1 MTQVQVVTDIKAP
14 IESVFAAIT
23 DPKRG
28 AHWNPNVLEVT
39 RLSAYP
45 VREGTTWCQTTV
57 MMGHPTKLSCK
68 VTSLKPPYEGIL
80 EVSGPHRA
88 TIVTRC
94 LTVEEG
100 TRVTQSIE
108 FQLPGGPLGAMA
120 AKLVT
125 PQMHR
130 EMTESLARV
139 KEAVESEA
147 AGSNGYGAL

>member
-1 MTQVQVVTDIKAP
+1 MTDMQAP

-39 RLSAYP
+39 HLSTYP

-57 MMGHPTKLSCK
+57 LMGHPTKLNCK
-68 VTSLKPPYEGIL
+68 VVRLKPPYEGIL

-94 LTVEEG
+94 RTVEAG

-139 KEAVESEA
+139 KEAVELESV
-147 AGSNGYGAL
+147 GSNGQGAV